1 MSKKYR
7 VKKMLCVLGLGV
19 AMGYSGGIA
28 YGETPIVSP
37 APIATAEATVDAEGP
52 VGQKITRID
61 IEGLQSIEKKSIMD
75 VIASRPGGV
84 WTADQSGKD
93 IQAILS
99 TGYFQ
104 GARMKYNIVP
114 EGTEVVYE
122 VKENPKFK
130 GLKLTGNTIYKTE
143 ELEALATVTPGV
155 VINTNRLTG
164 DLQAVEEHYK
174 KNGYVLARLAD
185 IQMLEDGTVTA
196 KVVEGVIEEIQ
207 VKGNDKT
214 KDKAILREIRV
225 KKGEPLKA
233 EDARN
238 TIRRLNNLGIFE
250 DVKMDLQP
258 GREPNQFVYAIEVK
272 EGPSRSVGL
281 GGGYNE
287 DDGFSVSAEF
297 GDKNFLG
304 ITDQIKLR
312 YEFGGEGDFKNK
324 LRHGFEFSYVHPWLT
339 KKEMSLGLNVY
350 DLMRRRVDRSPDGDK
365 ISEYDREARGFDV
378 TLSQPYGEYKKA
390 FVGFGIRDTKYSEHQ
405 SGTDYRTVPNY
416 ISDNF
421 GRYSNVSL
429 GFIYDDR
436 DNYFVPTQGKR
447 FSLSATQGLPVIS
460 GDFNYTQF
468 NLDARKYWPVMFGK
482 AEHTIAVRFLGGLQ
496 TGDDVPESD
505 LLSVGGDTV
514 LRGFEGGQF
523 RGTKMLAATLEYR
536 VPVQKYVSVV
546 AFGEVGDAWGGT
558 SNAVFSDPGRS
569 FKLRTTYGLGIR
581 LNTPLG
587 PLRLD
592 YGMGNGEDKGRFSFG
607 FGASF

>member
-1 MSKKYR
+1 MN
-7 VKKMLCVLGLGV
+7 V
-19 AMGYSGGIA
+19 
-28 YGETPIVSP
+28 
-37 APIATAEATVDAEGP
+37 
-52 VGQKITRID
+52 
-61 IEGLQSIEKKSIMD
+61 
-75 VIASRPGGV
+75 
-84 WTADQSGKD
+84 
-93 IQAILS
+93 
-99 TGYFQ
+99 
-104 GARMKYNIVP
+104 
-114 EGTEVVYE
+114 
-122 VKENPKFK
+122 
-130 GLKLTGNTIYKTE
+130 TI
-143 ELEALATVTPGV
+143 
-155 VINTNRLTG
+155 
-164 DLQAVEEHYK
+164 
-174 KNGYVLARLAD
+174 
-185 IQMLEDGTVTA
+185 
-196 KVVEGVIEEIQ
+196 
-207 VKGNDKT
+207 
-214 KDKAILREIRV
+214 
-225 KKGEPLKA
+225 
-233 EDARN
+233 
-238 TIRRLNNLGIFE
+238 
-250 DVKMDLQP
+250 
-258 GREPNQFVYAIEVK
+258 
-272 EGPSRSVGL
+272 
-281 GGGYNE
+281 
-287 DDGFSVSAEF
+287 
-297 GDKNFLG
+297 
-304 ITDQIKLR
+304 
-312 YEFGGEGDFKNK
+312 
-324 LRHGFEFSYVHPWLT
+324 
-339 KKEMSLGLNVY
+339 
-350 DLMRRRVDRSPDGDK
+350 
-365 ISEYDREARGFDV
+365 
-378 TLSQPYGEYKKA
+378 SQPYGEYKKA

>member
-1 MSKKYR
+1 
-7 VKKMLCVLGLGV
+7 MLCVLGLGV

-28 YGETPIVSP
+28 YGEASVAPP
-37 APIATAEATVDAEGP
+37 APVATSEVSVDADGP
-52 VGQKITRID
+52 VGKKITRID
-61 IEGLQSIEKKSIMD
+61 IEGLQSIDQKSIMD
-75 VIASRPGGV
+75 AISSRPGSV

-93 IQAILS
+93 IQAILA

-104 GARMKYNIVP
+104 GARMKYNVVP
-114 EGTEVVYE
+114 EGTQIVYE

-130 GLKLTGNTIYKTE
+130 GLNLSGNTIYKTDQ
-143 ELEALATVTPGV
+143 LEALATVTPGV
-155 VINTNRLTG
+155 VINTNRLSG

-185 IQMLEDGTVTA
+185 IEMHEDGTVSA

-207 VKGNDKT
+207 VKGNAKT
-214 KDKAILREIRV
+214 KDKAILREVRV
-225 KKGEPLKA
+225 KTGEPLKV

-238 TIRRLNNLGIFE
+238 TVRRLNNLGIFE
-250 DVKMDLQP
+250 DVKMDIQP
-258 GREPNQFVYAIEVK
+258 GREPNKFVYAIEVK
-272 EGPSRSVGL
+272 EAPSRSVGL
-281 GGGYNE
+281 GGGYNG

-312 YEFGGEGDFKNK
+312 YEFGGEGDIKNK

-339 KKEMSLGLNVY
+339 KKEMSVGLNVY

-365 ISEYDREARGFDV
+365 ISEYDRETRGFDV
-378 TLSQPYGEYKKA
+378 TFSQPYGEYKKA
-390 FVGFGIRDTKYSEHQ
+390 FVGFGIRDTKYNEHQ
-405 SGTDYRTVPNY
+405 SGIDYGTLPFDYVG
-416 ISDNF
+416 DNF
-421 GRYSNVSL
+421 GRYTNVSL

-447 FSLSATQGLPVIS
+447 LSLTATQGLRMI
-460 GDFNYTQF
+460 GGNFDYTQL

-482 AEHTIAVRFLGGLQ
+482 SEHTIAFRLLGGMQ
-496 TGDDVPESD
+496 TGGNVPETD

-514 LRGFEGGQF
+514 LRGFESGQF
-523 RGTKMLAATLEYR
+523 RGRKMVAATLEYR
-536 VPVQKYVSVV
+536 VPVQKYVSFV
-546 AFGEVGDAWGGT
+546 AFGELGDAWDGS
-558 SNAVFSDPGRS
+558 SNATFSDPGRD
-569 FKLRTTYGLGIR
+569 FKLRSTYGLGIR

-592 YGMGNGEDKGRFSFG
+592 YGMGSGENKGRFSFG